1 MSINEMLSTAFV
13 GPYIGDQHGDTQQ
26 ERKQLL
32 YDSLWH
38 WFEAAKFM
46 PQHPDLRDGVLCCPT
61 PKEVRRYGRL
71 RQAQTRPDWALVR
84 HRVLVFGLRMLA
96 MQRPELGLMDERPQ
110 RVLHR
115 LQDLDLPQTLL
126 SQCTSEF
133 CAWRNFSRVAVL
145 GADRAPPEAVGRR
158 MNKLLQSDKPWALL
172 WPSHGK
178 TSWQVHDWALT
189 HFIHPI
195 YVATGN
201 GRGGKKLTEALISQA
216 DQVVIFEQRGAKEQD
231 GSIQLAR
238 QASKKMTLDLYDA
251 QDHRNQTWS
260 FL

>member
-1 MSINEMLSTAFV
+1 
-13 GPYIGDQHGDTQQ
+13 
-26 ERKQLL
+26 
-32 YDSLWH
+32 
-38 WFEAAKFM
+38 
-46 PQHPDLRDGVLCCPT
+46 
-61 PKEVRRYGRL
+61 
-71 RQAQTRPDWALVR
+71 
-84 HRVLVFGLRMLA
+84 
-96 MQRPELGLMDERPQ
+96 MDERPQ
-110 RVLHR
+110 LVLHR
-115 LQDLDLPQTLL
+115 LQDLDLPQALL

-133 CAWRNFSRVAVL
+133 CAWRNFSRVAVF
-145 GADRAPPEAVGRR
+145 GADRAPPDAVGRR

-189 HFIHPI
+189 HFINPI
-195 YVATGN
+195 YVATDN

-216 DQVVIFEQRGAKEQD
+216 DQVVIFEQRGAKAQD

-238 QASKKMTLDLYDA
+238 RASKKMTLDLYDA